1 MSKEEK
7 KQQYID
13 FFTSYAVSWR
23 IKEKKAKSLQGL
35 IMDHHAPAPL
45 RVNLIVSQ
53 FQQWYDAF
61 GVTENDL
68 LYIPP
73 EERIS
78 IF

>member
-1 MSKEEK
+1 
-7 KQQYID
+7 
-13 FFTSYAVSWR
+13 
-23 IKEKKAKSLQGL
+23 
-35 IMDHHAPAPL
+35 
-45 RVNLIVSQ
+45 VNLIVSQ

-61 GVTENDL
+61 EVTENDV